1 MKKYLFIV
9 LLVGVCFGQI
19 TTEKQADDY
28 FRLRS
33 NDAMPSEVLKNLID
47 IKSIVLSSFDVQ
59 KDTVIYSYGKGK
71 NKKLASVRKDVS
83 LHGDEKN
90 FRKIKLAYKSVTN
103 GWHSQK
109 IKYKYDNVGN
119 IVEVNRNF
127 FDQIAS
133 KKKVVEYFEYDSNN
147 QLIKRT
153 EYDVDGN
160 ILLTSNYEYKNQ
172 GDVKEIQIY
181 IQLGDVNILNLEIY
195 KSGRLESISSTSYFL
210 STKRYYEYN
219 KNGNIK
225 KITHY
230 VINSNGGSWLS
241 MEENFIWKNGLLDKY
256 IKLEPGKALKI
267 TNDDKLFP
275 KLEYKF
281 SNYKY
286 YDISKGE
293 LNGDI
298 KKGTWVEYNGD
309 EKIEEITYIDGDENY
324 DYVKY
329 NSLGSEVAETGAL
342 RNGKP
347 FGQKLVYSDGYIWKK
362 YVYKKGEQILKEEYY
377 LSNSEILSYRKDLF
391 WEENFGYD
399 SEVISKKFI
408 GRFSDFNGYYDGNWF
423 IDSIPNVWAKGNVI
437 NGKMNGEWE
446 FYYANKNLL
455 ARANYKNGDGRNA
468 SKIGVPR
475 DGRNG
480 SFESW
485 YENGKRWERYNY
497 ISGKLDGLGE
507 SWHENGKR
515 WGRYNYISG
524 KLDGLGESWHE
535 NGNPNTKSYY
545 KSGKLI
551 GLYESWHYNGKKKA
565 IEGPYK
571 NGKLNGTSQQWWE
584 NGNKKNTFK
593 MINDLKDGSSESW
606 YENGNKR
613 IIYNYKDSKRNG
625 LQEWWHENG
634 QKAGVWQF
642 KSPGIR
648 DESFK
653 IKWWHKNGE
662 KKREGYVKTLK
673 NGKHVWVGKYKAY
686 SDDGTQTH
694 NIKLSKEDGSFIS
707 GWYRDKH
714 GDKYRANQKM
724 FPRNLPNLK

>member
-9 LLVGVCFGQI
+9 LLVGVGFGQ
-19 TTEKQADDY
+19 TLKQAQDE

-90 FRKIKLAYKSVTN
+90 FRKIKVAYKSVTN
-103 GWHSQK
+103 GWHRQERE
-109 IKYKYDNVGN
+109 KYKYDNVGN
-119 IVEVNRNF
+119 IVEVNRIF

-153 EYDVDGN
+153 EYGVDGN
-160 ILLTSNYEYKNQ
+160 ILLTSNYEYKNH

-181 IQLGDVNILNLEIY
+181 VQLGDVDISNLEIY
-195 KSGRLESISSTSYFL
+195 KSGRLESISSSSIFL

-219 KNGNIK
+219 KNGNIQ
-225 KITHY
+225 KIKHY
-230 VINSNGGSWLS
+230 VINSNSGNWLS

-256 IKLEPGKALKI
+256 IKLEPGRYLNI

-293 LNGDI
+293 LNSGI

-309 EKIEEITYIDGDENY
+309 EKIEQITYIDGDENY

-347 FGQKLVYSDGYIWKK
+347 FGQKLVYSSDGYIWKK

-377 LSNSEILSYRKDLF
+377 LSNSELLSYRKDLF
-391 WEENFGYD
+391 WEENFGQD

-408 GRFSDFNGYYDGNWF
+408 GRFSDFNGYYDGGWF

-455 ARANYKNGDGRNA
+455 AKVNYKNGDGTNVSRN
-468 SKIGVPR
+468 GVPR
-475 DGRNG
+475 NGRDAL
-480 SFESW
+480 FEYW
-485 YENGKRWERYNY
+485 HENGNMEGRFNY
-497 ISGKLDGLGE
+497 ISGKLDGFGE
-507 SWHENGKR
+507 AWHENGKIA
-515 WGRYNYISG
+515 GRYNHISG
-524 KLDGLGESWHE
+524 KLEGLREDWYE
-535 NGNPNTKSYY
+535 NGNMKERFN
-545 KSGKLI
+545 
-551 GLYESWHYNGKKKA
+551 
-565 IEGPYK
+565 YK
-571 NGKLNGTSQQWWE
+571 NGKLNGLYEGWYKNGQKSAIENYKDGKLDGLSEQWWE
-584 NGNKKNTFK
+584 NGNKKDIYK
-593 MINDLKDGSSESW
+593 KINGKEDGIMQGW
-606 YENGNKR
+606 YENGNLR
-613 IIYNYKDSKRNG
+613 IKYNYKDGKKNG
-625 LQEWWHENG
+625 KQEWWHENG
-634 QKAGVWQF
+634 EKAGEWQF

-653 IKWWHKNGE
+653 IKYWHKNG
-662 KKREGYVKTLK
+662 KKWRVGYAKTLK
-673 NGKHVWVGKYKAY
+673 SGKHFWVGKYKSY
-686 SDDGTQTH
+686 KDDGTQIF
-694 NIKLSKEDGSFIS
+694 NLKISKEDGKLIS
-707 GWYRDKH
+707 GWYISKD
-714 GDKYRANQKM
+714 GGKYNASEKTLSW
-724 FPRNLPNLK
+724 LPDLK